1 MLLYGVQERRRTNC
15 AREPPRRI
23 PDFMASS
30 PIRSLLSRHT
40 LRPQSPLPPAFL
52 HYCHVASF
60 PRVSR
65 TASTRLLGR
74 TQGVGQVSSSDPRIR
89 QIVHLSLGPRWA
101 RIVTTRW
108 IYPALCKS
116 TAHEY
121 RNFPLLL
128 RLTHEELPEVRHVFL
143 DLVGVGKLHPALL
156 KLALG
161 IVSRSLQLLLTVPQR
176 QDAGRQD
183 PGGQLAR
190 LDGLLELL
198 KPLPHVP

>member
-1 MLLYGVQERRRTNC
+1 MGCRTRQSAQVIFHLRQDYDWLMLLYGVQERLRTNC
-15 AREPPRRI
+15 AREPPRRM

-40 LRPQSPLPPAFL
+40 LRPQSPRPRAFL

-108 IYPALCKS
+108 IYPAPPRGYGIVCFERRS
-116 TAHEY
+116 TARLFPTPKNPSY
-121 RNFPLLL
+121 R
-128 RLTHEELPEVRHVFL
+128 RR
-143 DLVGVGKLHPALL
+143 D
-156 KLALG
+156 
-161 IVSRSLQLLLTVPQR
+161 
-176 QDAGRQD
+176 
-183 PGGQLAR
+183 
-190 LDGLLELL
+190 
-198 KPLPHVP
+198 